1 MTSSSQ
7 WVLQDR
13 IAGGLVGL
21 LVGDAVG
28 VPYEFHAPGD
38 IPPPD
43 QIDLV
48 PPKGFRR
55 AHSSVRPG
63 TWSDDGAQALV
74 LLDSLLSSSGLD
86 VPHFADGL
94 RRWLHEGF
102 YAVGGQ
108 VFDVGIQTSTAISRL
123 TQGIPAE
130 EAGPREESRN
140 GNGSLMRVLPLALW
154 HEGPDEE
161 LAILAAKQSLPTHGH
176 PRSQVACAFYCLW
189 ARATLADHADAWGW
203 AEARLRE
210 VAAAAGLPYDEIDL
224 VLDPRNAQK
233 AGGSGY
239 VVDCLWSAR
248 HAVESAEDFQSCIR
262 RAIAFGHDTDT
273 TAAVAGGIAGLR
285 HGLKGIPAHWRDGLN
300 GDGLYRPLLDAL
312 VKLRLPARAVDETV
326 KTSAT
331 HPIRVATLE
340 AGGGRIGVTFC
351 PGKKQR
357 NAISGAWDRDLAAD
371 LAALGSWGARHLV
384 TLIEDHE
391 FIELQVED
399 LPRQAAAHGMRWHHL
414 PIVDGQAPDRHFE
427 KAWQAVCPQLL
438 EALHAGDGVVV
449 HCKGGLG
456 RAGTV
461 AAKLL
466 MAAAPNV
473 DPAEAIS
480 RVRAVRRNA
489 IETRVQE
496 IYLHARR

>member
-1 MTSSSQ
+1 M
-7 WVLQDR
+7 
-13 IAGGLVGL
+13 
-21 LVGDAVG
+21 
-28 VPYEFHAPGD
+28 
-38 IPPPD
+38 
-43 QIDLV
+43 V

-55 AHSSVRPG
+55 AHLGVSPG

-74 LLDSLLSSSGLD
+74 LLDSLLSRSGLELT
-86 VPHFADGL
+86 HFADGL

-108 VFDVGIQTSTAISRL
+108 VFDVGIQTSKAINRL
-123 TQGIPAE
+123 AQGVPPE
-130 EAGPREESRN
+130 QAGPCEEGNN

-154 HEGPDEE
+154 HQGPDEE
-161 LAILAAKQSLPTHGH
+161 LAILAGRQSLPTHGH

-189 ARATLADHADAWGW
+189 ARATLAGQADAWAW
-203 AEARLRE
+203 ADGRLRE
-210 VAAAAGLPYDEIDL
+210 LGAAAGLPSNEIEL
-224 VLDPRNAQK
+224 VLDPAHAAK
-233 AGGSGY
+233 AGGTGY

-248 HAVESAEDFQSCIR
+248 QAVETTGDFRECIR
-262 RAIAFGHDTDT
+262 RAVAFGHDTDT

-285 HGLKGIPAHWRDGLN
+285 HGFKGIPSTWRDGLL
-300 GDGLYRPLLDAL
+300 GVGLYQPLLDGL
-312 VKLRLPARAVDETV
+312 LKRRLPARPVDVAV
-326 KTSAT
+326 KTSAS
-331 HPIRVATLE
+331 HPIRVATLK
-340 AGGGRIGVTFC
+340 AGAGRIGVTFC

-357 NAISGAWDRDLAAD
+357 NAISGAWDRDLATD

-391 FIELQVED
+391 FVELQVED
-399 LPRQAAAHGMRWHHL
+399 LPQQAAAHGMRWHHL
-414 PIVDGQAPDRHFE
+414 PIVDEQAPDRRFE
-427 KAWQAVCPQLL
+427 QAWRAVCPQLL
-438 EALHAGDGVVV
+438 EALRTGDGIIV

-466 MAAAPNV
+466 MAALPDV
-473 DPAEAIS
+473 EPAEAMA

-496 IYLHARR
+496 IYLHTQR